1 MSSTVVT
8 NGIKVLI
15 IDDDKSILNILSK
28 ILGKN
33 GCIVDTA
40 ESGQEALN
48 KLTTKTYSV
57 ALIDVRLQDTNGLDL
72 LIEIQNIAPK
82 MRKIL
87 LTGYPSDEDRIKA
100 LERGAEYYLAK
111 PVSPEKLVEIIRV
124 KTKEG
129 NAGDSK
135 NRTLYY

>member
-28 ILGKN
+28 ILGKS
-33 GCIVDTA
+33 GFIVDTA
-40 ESGQEALN
+40 ESGQEAMN
-48 KLTTKTYSV
+48 KLATKTYSI

-72 LIEIQNIAPK
+72 LIKVQEIAPK
-82 MRKIL
+82 MKKIL

-100 LERGAEYYLAK
+100 FERGADYYLAK
-111 PVSPEKLVEIIRV
+111 PVNPERLVEIIRE
-124 KTKEG
+124 KTKKDDNE
-129 NAGDSK
+129 
-135 NRTLYY
+135 LY

>member
-28 ILGKN
+28 ILGKS
-33 GCIVDTA
+33 GFIVDTA
-40 ESGQEALN
+40 ESGQEAMN
-48 KLTTKTYSV
+48 KLATKTYSI

-72 LIEIQNIAPK
+72 LNQIQKIAPK
-82 MRKIL
+82 MRKII

-100 LERGAEYYLAK
+100 LERGADYYLAK
-111 PVSPEKLVEIIRV
+111 PVDSEKLVEIIRD
-124 KTKEG
+124 KTRKDKTS
-129 NAGDSK
+129 NF
-135 NRTLYY
+135 